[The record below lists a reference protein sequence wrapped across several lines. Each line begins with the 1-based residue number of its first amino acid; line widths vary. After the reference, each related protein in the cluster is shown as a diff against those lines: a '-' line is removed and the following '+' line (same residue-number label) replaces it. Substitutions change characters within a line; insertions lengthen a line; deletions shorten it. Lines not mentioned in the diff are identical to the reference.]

1 MRGQSIALRGV
12 EYGVALH
19 VGDFPFGFLAL
30 GVGLGAGDAVG
41 IDHELGEAS
50 TFSGVTFAAAGA
62 HVSGRN
68 SGQWPDCGCD
78 VEEGCVSPCSDIYCM
93 NANDET
99 FHTFH
104 FPRKPGNGWA

>member
-12 EYGVALH
+12 EYGVAL
-19 VGDFPFGFLAL
+19 PLGFLTL

-41 IDHELGEAS
+41 IDHELG
-50 TFSGVTFAAAGA
+50 A
-62 HVSGRN
+62 HASGRN

-78 VEEGCVSPCSDIYCM
+78 VEEGCVSLCSDIYCM

-99 FHTFH
+99 FH
-104 FPRKPGNGWA
+104 FPRKLGSGRA